1 MLHDENLPHITH
13 CAFIY
18 TKEYTQQ
25 ELTLIICG
33 LKMLYNLWS
42 SITFTVI
49 ITNTHNDGTNTVE
62 TTMQLVSIEIF
73 FQTGCM
79 IPIHLLCITQLKI
92 NMHHL
97 SLIYS

>member
-18 TKEYTQQ
+18 TKEYT
-25 ELTLIICG
+25 TRAHSYYSWF
-33 LKMLYNLWS
+33 KSMLYNLRS
-42 SITFTVI
+42 SFTFTVI
-49 ITNTHNDGTNTVE
+49 ITNTYNDGTNTVE
-62 TTMQLVSIEIF
+62 TTMQIVSIGIF

-92 NMHHL
+92 NIHHL